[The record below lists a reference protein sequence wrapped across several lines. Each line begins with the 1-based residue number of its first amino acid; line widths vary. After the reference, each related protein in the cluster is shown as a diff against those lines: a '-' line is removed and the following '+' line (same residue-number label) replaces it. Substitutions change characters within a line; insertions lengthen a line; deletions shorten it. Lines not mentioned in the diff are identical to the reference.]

1 MGPRP
6 RGVGLP
12 GIAIAAVFAASP
24 DILSDSAQ
32 VYTSVAFFS
41 WIIGVGF
48 LVLALLRGVIIPL
61 RRDEGVA
68 GLSGL
73 FPIVLAV
80 VFAPSPLMPQSLPR
94 TGTRAVGAE
103 IV

>member
-1 MGPRP
+1 MTGPASSEHRYLTWGLAL
-6 RGVGLP
+6 GVWVFQ

-68 GLSGL
+68 VLSGL
-73 FPIVLAV
+73 IPIVLAMIL
-80 VFAPSPLMPQSLPR
+80 ALSLLMPRS
-94 TGTRAVGAE
+94 
-103 IV
+103 